1 MTDGIPK
8 SGKGGKPRHVG
19 VAARVLSIE
28 VTGEGPEQ
36 TSTWTCLGAH
46 DPVALATEV
55 AAAIGAFVALPAAD
69 TTASLMLSDDANV
82 HVLNQHWR
90 GIDKPTNVLSFPMP
104 APPGARGGGPLEI
117 GDIVIAQETLAREAS
132 EMGISADDHF
142 RHLVLHGLLHLL
154 GYDHENDDEAEVME
168 ALETRILATL
178 GVADPYAG
186 SDPIGDHGKATAKR
200 RSERSR

>member
-8 SGKGGKPRHVG
+8 SGKGGKPRRAA

-28 VTGEGPEQ
+28 VAGEGPDG

-69 TTASLMLSDDANV
+69 TTASLMLSDDAGV
-82 HVLNQHWR
+82 RVLNKQWR
-90 GIDKPTNVLSFPMP
+90 GLDKPTNVLSFPMQ
-104 APPGARGGGPLEI
+104 APPGARGRGPFGL
-117 GDIVIAQETLAREAS
+117 GDIVIAQETLAREAAAMS
-132 EMGISADDHF
+132 LSPQDHF

-186 SDPIGDHGKATAKR
+186 SDPIGHDGEAIAAR